1 MAAGDTRIAA
11 VRGFN
16 RFYTKKIGALRG
28 SVLQSKF
35 SLSEARVLYELAHRK
50 TTTAVELS
58 RDLGLDPGYLSRILQ
73 RFAARG
79 LISRR
84 RSSTDTRQTVLTLT
98 PRGGEAFAPLARRQN
113 AEVAAM
119 LGEIP
124 EGEQERA
131 IAAMREIQ
139 TAFSAA
145 AGSEPYIIREHQPGD
160 IGWVISRHGAL
171 YAQEFGWDITFEA
184 YVADTTARFIRELNP
199 KRERCWI
206 AERNGRNVACI
217 FLFDKGDNVAQ
228 LRMLIV
234 DPEARGLGIGHRLVD
249 ECIRFA
255 RQCRYAKMLLW
266 TIDILS
272 AARKIYKQAGFK
284 LIESTKTRAF
294 GHDHF
299 DEWWEL
305 PLTK

>member
-11 VRGFN
+11 VRSFN
-16 RFYTKKIGALRG
+16 RFYTKKIGVLRG

-50 TTTAVELS
+50 ATTAAELS

-84 RSSTDTRQTVLTLT
+84 RSPTDARQTMLTLT
-98 PRGGEAFAPLARRQN
+98 PRGGEAFAPLNRRQN

-119 LGEIP
+119 LEEIP
-124 EGEQERA
+124 ENEQERA
-131 IAAMREIQ
+131 ISAMREIQ

-145 AGSEPYIIREHQPGD
+145 AGAEPYIIRSHQPGD
-160 IGWVISRHGAL
+160 MGWVISRHGAL

-184 YVADTTARFIRELNP
+184 YVADVCAKFIREFDP

-206 AERNGRNVACI
+206 AERNGHNVGCI
-217 FLFDKGDNVAQ
+217 FLFDKGENVAQ

-249 ECIRFA
+249 ECVRFA
-255 RQCRYAKMLLW
+255 RQCRYSKMLLW
-266 TIDILS
+266 TIDILLE
-272 AARKIYKQAGFK
+272 ARKIYKRAGFK
-284 LIESTKTRAF
+284 LVESTKTHAF
-294 GHDHF
+294 GHDHS

-305 PLTK
+305 PLSK